1 MTLFHMDYEPS
12 EELELVRETAR
23 EVAQEYDREYV
34 REHTENQTFPQ
45 AFWDDIAANGFLGTM
60 IPEEYGGAGMGMQEL
75 AVILEELAREGTPGG
90 LLIVL
95 TAIFGGVGLTNHGT
109 EAQREEF
116 LPKIANGD
124 IQFCMGLTEANAGVN
139 TLTIDT
145 TAERDGDEYVLSG
158 QKMWISGV
166 DNADYMLLI
175 ARTSPFNSD
184 NPTHGITLFL
194 VPDPADQDAISLTQ
208 VETLVPWFERQFQVD
223 IEGLRLSEESILG
236 GPEKADMALYDLW
249 DTLNTE
255 RIAGA
260 ASVIGGGLR
269 SIDLAV
275 EYANDR
281 VVFKE
286 PIGAYQS
293 MQHPLATS
301 YTYLTTAREMTSKA
315 AWKYDNGKACGAEA
329 NMAKL
334 QASEAA
340 LDAASQAIQV
350 HGGYGFTPEAEV
362 MPLWVNARLIQ
373 TAPVPNE
380 MIKNHIAE
388 HVLGLPRSYL
398 R

>member
-1 MTLFHMDYEPS
+1 MDYEPS
-12 EELELVRETAR
+12 EELELIRET
-23 EVAQEYDREYV
+23 VQDLSGNYDREYI
-34 REHTENQTFPQ
+34 REHVEKQQFP
-45 AFWDDIAANGFLGTM
+45 AEFWDDLADSGFLGTM
-60 IPEEYGGAGMGMQEL
+60 IPEEYGGAGMGMQEM
-75 AVILEELAREGTPGG
+75 AVILEELAHQGTPGG

-109 EAQREEF
+109 EEQRNDL

-124 IQFCMGLTEANAGVN
+124 VQFCMGLTEANAGVN
-139 TLTIDT
+139 TLKIDT
-145 TAERDGDEYVLSG
+145 FAERDGDEFVVSG

-175 ARTSPFNSD
+175 ARTSEFDSS

-194 VPDPADQDAISLTQ
+194 VEDPANRDGIDLTP
-208 VETLVPWFERQFQVD
+208 VEVLVPWFEQQFQVD
-223 IEGLRLSEESILG
+223 IEGLRLSEEDVLG
-236 GPEKADMALYDLW
+236 GPEKVDMALYDLW

-255 RIAGA
+255 RISGA

-281 VVFKE
+281 VVFRE

-293 MQHPLATS
+293 MQHPLAEG
-301 YTYLTTAREMTSKA
+301 YTYLMSAREMTYKA
-315 AWKYDNGKACGAEA
+315 AWKYDNNKACGTEA

-334 QASEAA
+334 QASQAA
-340 LDAASQAIQV
+340 LDVSSHAIQV

-362 MPLWVNARLIQ
+362 FPLWVNARLIQ

-380 MIKNHIAE
+380 MVKNYIAE
-388 HVLGLPRSYL
+388 HVLGLPRSFL